1 MRLPQKFTIIT
12 KTGKMANCDW
22 CGKYFRDGN
31 GYTSGPRWNKRYY
44 CSKKCA
50 LEGENSLTDDD
61 LAEDNLSF
69 AQRTGR
75 FVKKAIISI
84 IIILTIFI
92 IIGLLS

>member
-1 MRLPQKFTIIT
+1 M
-12 KTGKMANCDW
+12 
-22 CGKYFRDGN
+22 
-31 GYTSGPRWNKRYY
+31 
-44 CSKKCA
+44 
-50 LEGENSLTDDD
+50 EGENNLTDDD